1 MENLKMKYNTIVITG
16 SNGSTARG
24 LINYFSNISH
34 NVIGIARM
42 VQQEYEQSNVSILN
56 ADMEKLTEVEAVASE
71 IKNKFSSIDIWI
83 NCVGGF
89 EMGSSIQDDNEHWDK
104 MYSMNFLTCLNG
116 SRAALKCMVNQE
128 HGHLINIG
136 SEAAVDGFPGAAAY
150 LVSKSSVHMLTRLI
164 SLENKE
170 NNITANAMLPGIIDT
185 SANRNAMPNEDYS
198 TWQTP
203 KQIAQ
208 KIERTVDEKCDGM
221 LVRITD

>member
-1 MENLKMKYNTIVITG
+1 MKYNTIVITG
-16 SNGSTARG
+16 SNGATAKG
-24 LINYFSNISH
+24 LINFFSNISH
-34 NVIGIARM
+34 NVIGVARIIKE
-42 VQQEYEQSNVSILN
+42 QYEQSNVSILT
-56 ADMEKLTEVEAVASE
+56 ADMEKLNEVQAVASE

-89 EMGSSIQDDNEHWDK
+89 AMGNSIQDDNENWDK

-116 SRAALKCMVNQE
+116 SRAALKYMVDQQD
-128 HGHLINIG
+128 GHLINIG
-136 SEAAVDGFPGAAAY
+136 SEAAVDGFPDAAAY

-170 NNITANAMLPGIIDT
+170 NNITANVMLPGIIDT

-208 KIERTVDEKCDGM
+208 IIERTIDEKCDGM

>member
-1 MENLKMKYNTIVITG
+1 MKYNTIVITG

-34 NVIGIARM
+34 NVIGVARM
-42 VQQEYEQSNVSILN
+42 VQQEYEQSNVSILT

-89 EMGSSIQDDNEHWDK
+89 AMGSSIQDDNEHWDK

-116 SRAALKCMVNQE
+116 SRAALKCMVDQE

-203 KQIAQ
+203 EQIAQ

>member
-1 MENLKMKYNTIVITG
+1 MKYNTIVITG

-34 NVIGIARM
+34 NVIGVART
-42 VQQEYEQSNVSILN
+42 VRQEYEQSNVSILT
-56 ADMEKLTEVEAVASE
+56 ADMEMLTEVEAVASE

-89 EMGSSIQDDNEHWDK
+89 AMGSSIQDDNENWDK
-104 MYSMNFLTCLNG
+104 MYSINFLTCLNG
-116 SRAALKCMVNQE
+116 SRAALKCMVDQE

-170 NNITANAMLPGIIDT
+170 NNITANAILPGIIDT

-208 KIERTVDEKCDGM
+208 MIERTVDEKYDGM

>member
-1 MENLKMKYNTIVITG
+1 MKYNTIVITG
-16 SNGSTARG
+16 SNGSTAKG
-24 LINYFSNISH
+24 LINYFSKISH
-34 NVIGIARM
+34 NVIGVARTIRE
-42 VQQEYEQSNVSILN
+42 QYEQSNVSILT
-56 ADMEKLTEVEAVASE
+56 ADMEKLHEVEAVASE

-89 EMGSSIQDDNEHWDK
+89 AMGNSIQDDNENWDK

-116 SRAALKCMVNQE
+116 SRAALKYMVNQE
-128 HGHLINIG
+128 DGHLINIG
-136 SEAAVDGFPGAAAY
+136 SEAAVDGFPDAAAY
-150 LVSKSSVHMLTRLI
+150 LISKSSVHMLTRLI

-170 NNITANAMLPGIIDT
+170 NNITANVMLPGIIDT

-198 TWQTP
+198 MWQTP

-208 KIERTVDEKCDGM
+208 MIERTVDEKCDGM

>member
-1 MENLKMKYNTIVITG
+1 MKYNTIVITG

-34 NVIGIARM
+34 NVIGVART
-42 VQQEYEQSNVSILN
+42 VQQEYEKSNVSILT

-89 EMGSSIQDDNEHWDK
+89 AMGSSIQDDNENWDK

-116 SRAALKCMVNQE
+116 SRAALKCMVDKE

-185 SANRNAMPNEDYS
+185 SANRNAMPGEDYS

-221 LVRITD
+221 LVRITG

>member
-34 NVIGIARM
+34 NVIGVARM
-42 VQQEYEQSNVSILN
+42 VQQEYEQSNVSIFT

-89 EMGSSIQDDNEHWDK
+89 AMGSSIQDDNENWDK

-116 SRAALKCMVNQE
+116 SRAALKCMVDQE

-208 KIERTVDEKCDGM
+208 KIERTVDEKYDGM

>member
-1 MENLKMKYNTIVITG
+1 MKYNTIVITG

-34 NVIGIARM
+34 NVIGVART
-42 VQQEYEQSNVSILN
+42 VRQEYEQSNVSILT
-56 ADMEKLTEVEAVASE
+56 ADMENLTEVEAVALE
-71 IKNKFSSIDIWI
+71 IKNKFPSIDIWI

-89 EMGSSIQDDNEHWDK
+89 AMGSSIQDDNENWDK

-116 SRAALKCMVNQE
+116 SRAALKCMVDQE
-128 HGHLINIG
+128 DGHIINIG
-136 SEAAVDGFPGAAAY
+136 SEAAVDGFPDAAAY

-185 SANRNAMPNEDYS
+185 STNRNAMPNEDYS

-208 KIERTVDEKCDGM
+208 MIERTVDEKCDGM

>member
-1 MENLKMKYNTIVITG
+1 MKYNTIVITG

-24 LINYFSNISH
+24 VINYFSNISH
-34 NVIGIARM
+34 NVIGVART
-42 VQQEYEQSNVSILN
+42 VRQEYEQSNVSILT

-71 IKNKFSSIDIWI
+71 IKNKFSFIDIWI

-89 EMGSSIQDDNEHWDK
+89 AMGSSIQDDNENWDK
-104 MYSMNFLTCLNG
+104 MYSINFLTCLNG
-116 SRAALKCMVNQE
+116 SRAALKCMVDQE

-170 NNITANAMLPGIIDT
+170 NNITANAILPGIIDT

-208 KIERTVDEKCDGM
+208 MIERTVDEKCDGM

>member
-1 MENLKMKYNTIVITG
+1 MKYNTIVITG

-34 NVIGIARM
+34 NVIGITRS
-42 VQQEYEQSNVSILN
+42 VRQEYEQSNVSILT

-89 EMGSSIQDDNEHWDK
+89 SMGSSIQDDNENWDK
-104 MYSMNFLTCLNG
+104 MYSVNFLTCLNG
-116 SRAALKCMVNQE
+116 SRAALKCMVDQE

-185 SANRNAMPNEDYS
+185 RANRNAMPNEDYS

-208 KIERTVDEKCDGM
+208 MIERTVDKKCDGM
-221 LVRITD
+221 LVSITD

>member
-1 MENLKMKYNTIVITG
+1 MKYNTIVITG

-34 NVIGIARM
+34 NVIGIART
-42 VQQEYEQSNVSILN
+42 VRQEYEQSNVSILT

-89 EMGSSIQDDNEHWDK
+89 AMGSSIQDDNEHWDK

-116 SRAALKCMVNQE
+116 SRAALKCMVDQE

-170 NNITANAMLPGIIDT
+170 NNITANAILPGIIDT

-208 KIERTVDEKCDGM
+208 MIERTVDEKCDGM

>member
-1 MENLKMKYNTIVITG
+1 MKYNTIVITG

-89 EMGSSIQDDNEHWDK
+89 AMGSSIQDDNENWDK

-116 SRAALKCMVNQE
+116 SRAALKCMVDQE

>member
-1 MENLKMKYNTIVITG
+1 MKYNTIVITG

-34 NVIGIARM
+34 NVIGVARM
-42 VQQEYEQSNVSILN
+42 VQQEYEQSNVFILT

-89 EMGSSIQDDNEHWDK
+89 AMGSSIQDDNENWDK

-116 SRAALKCMVNQE
+116 SRAALKCMVDQE

>member
-1 MENLKMKYNTIVITG
+1 MKYNTIVITG

-34 NVIGIARM
+34 NVIGVART
-42 VQQEYEQSNVSILN
+42 VRQQYEQSNVSILT

-89 EMGSSIQDDNEHWDK
+89 AMGSSIQDDNENWDK

-116 SRAALKCMVNQE
+116 SRAALKCMVDQE

-185 SANRNAMPNEDYS
+185 STNRNAMPNEDYS

-208 KIERTVDEKCDGM
+208 KIERTVDKKYDGM

>member
-1 MENLKMKYNTIVITG
+1 MKYNTIVITG

-34 NVIGIARM
+34 NVIGVARM
-42 VQQEYEQSNVSILN
+42 VQQEYEQSNVSILT

-89 EMGSSIQDDNEHWDK
+89 AMGSSIQDDNENWDK

-116 SRAALKCMVNQE
+116 SRAALKCMVDQE

-208 KIERTVDEKCDGM
+208 MIERTVDEKCDGM

>member
-1 MENLKMKYNTIVITG
+1 MKYNTIVITG

-34 NVIGIARM
+34 NVIGVTRM
-42 VQQEYEQSNVSILN
+42 VRREYEQSNVSILT
-56 ADMEKLTEVEAVASE
+56 ADMENLNEVEAVASE

-89 EMGSSIQDDNEHWDK
+89 TMGSSIQDDNENWDK

-116 SRAALKCMVNQE
+116 SRAALKYMADQE
-128 HGHLINIG
+128 DGHLINIG
-136 SEAAVDGFPGAAAY
+136 SEAAVDGFPDAAAY

-185 SANRNAMPNEDYS
+185 SVNRNAMPNEDYS
-198 TWQTP
+198 KWQTP

-208 KIERTVDEKCDGM
+208 MIERTIDEKCDGM

>member
-1 MENLKMKYNTIVITG
+1 MKYNTIVITG
-16 SNGSTARG
+16 SNGSTAKG

-34 NVIGIARM
+34 NVIGVARIIKE
-42 VQQEYEQSNVSILN
+42 QYEQSNVSILT
-56 ADMEKLTEVEAVASE
+56 ADMEKLNEVEAVASE

-89 EMGSSIQDDNEHWDK
+89 AMGNSIQDDNENWDK

-116 SRAALKCMVNQE
+116 SRAALKYMVDQE
-128 HGHLINIG
+128 DGHLINIG

-170 NNITANAMLPGIIDT
+170 NNITANVILPGIIDT

-198 TWQTP
+198 TWQTL

-208 KIERTVDEKCDGM
+208 MIERTVDEKCDGM
-221 LVRITD
+221 LVRITN

>member
-1 MENLKMKYNTIVITG
+1 MKYNTIVITG

-24 LINYFSNISH
+24 VINYFSNISH
-34 NVIGIARM
+34 NVIGVART
-42 VQQEYEQSNVSILN
+42 VRQEYEQSNVSILT

-89 EMGSSIQDDNEHWDK
+89 AMGSSIQDDNENWDK
-104 MYSMNFLTCLNG
+104 MYSINFLTCLNG
-116 SRAALKCMVNQE
+116 SRAALKCMVDQE

-170 NNITANAMLPGIIDT
+170 NNITANAILPGIIDT

-208 KIERTVDEKCDGM
+208 MIERTVDEKCDGM

>member
-1 MENLKMKYNTIVITG
+1 MKYNTIVITG

-89 EMGSSIQDDNEHWDK
+89 AMGSSIQDDNENWDK

>member
-1 MENLKMKYNTIVITG
+1 MKYNTIVITG

-34 NVIGIARM
+34 NVIGVTRM
-42 VQQEYEQSNVSILN
+42 VRQEYEQSNVSILT

-89 EMGSSIQDDNEHWDK
+89 AMGSSIQDDNENWDK

-116 SRAALKCMVNQE
+116 SRAALKYMVDQE
-128 HGHLINIG
+128 NGYLINIG

-185 SANRNAMPNEDYS
+185 RANRHAMPNEDYS

-203 KQIAQ
+203 EQIAQ
-208 KIERTVDEKCDGM
+208 KIERTIDEKCDGM
-221 LVRITD
+221 LVRITG

>member
-24 LINYFSNISH
+24 LINYFSNISQ
-34 NVIGIARM
+34 NVIGVART
-42 VQQEYEQSNVSILN
+42 VQQEYEQSNVFILT

-89 EMGSSIQDDNEHWDK
+89 AMGSSIQDDNENWDK

-116 SRAALKCMVNQE
+116 SRAALKCMVDQE

>member
-1 MENLKMKYNTIVITG
+1 MKYNTIVITG
-16 SNGSTARG
+16 SNGATAKG
-24 LINYFSNISH
+24 LINFFSNISH
-34 NVIGIARM
+34 NVIGVARIIKE
-42 VQQEYEQSNVSILN
+42 QYEQSNVSILT
-56 ADMEKLTEVEAVASE
+56 ADMEKLNEVQAVASE

-89 EMGSSIQDDNEHWDK
+89 AMGNSIQDDNENWDK

-116 SRAALKCMVNQE
+116 SRAALKYMVDQQD
-128 HGHLINIG
+128 GHLINIG
-136 SEAAVDGFPGAAAY
+136 SEAAVDGFPDAAAY

-208 KIERTVDEKCDGM
+208 IIERTIDEKCDGM

>member
-1 MENLKMKYNTIVITG
+1 MKYNTIVITG
-16 SNGSTARG
+16 SNGATAKG
-24 LINYFSNISH
+24 LINFFSNISH
-34 NVIGIARM
+34 NVIGVARIIKE
-42 VQQEYEQSNVSILN
+42 QYEQSNVSILT
-56 ADMEKLTEVEAVASE
+56 ADMEKLNEVQAVASE

-89 EMGSSIQDDNEHWDK
+89 AMGNSIQDDNENWDK

-116 SRAALKCMVNQE
+116 SRAALKYMVDQQD
-128 HGHLINIG
+128 GHLINIG
-136 SEAAVDGFPGAAAY
+136 SEAAVDGFPDAAAY

-208 KIERTVDEKCDGM
+208 MIERTVDEKCDGM

>member
-16 SNGSTARG
+16 SNGSTAKG

-34 NVIGIARM
+34 NVIGVTRT
-42 VQQEYEQSNVSILN
+42 VRQEYEQSNISILT

-71 IKNKFSSIDIWI
+71 IKNKFPSIDIWI

-89 EMGSSIQDDNEHWDK
+89 AMGSSIQDDNENWEK

-116 SRAALKCMVNQE
+116 SRVALKYMVDQE
-128 HGHLINIG
+128 DGHLINIG
-136 SEAAVDGFPGAAAY
+136 SEAALDGFPGAAAY

-170 NNITANAMLPGIIDT
+170 NNITSNAILPGIIDT

-208 KIERTVDEKCDGM
+208 MIERTIDEKCNGM

>member
-1 MENLKMKYNTIVITG
+1 MKYNTIVITG

-34 NVIGIARM
+34 NVIGVART
-42 VQQEYEQSNVSILN
+42 VRQEYEQSNVSILT
-56 ADMEKLTEVEAVASE
+56 ADMEKLTEVEAVALE

-89 EMGSSIQDDNEHWDK
+89 AMGSSIQDDNENWDK
-104 MYSMNFLTCLNG
+104 MYSINFLTCLNG
-116 SRAALKCMVNQE
+116 SRAALKCMVDQE

-170 NNITANAMLPGIIDT
+170 NNITANAILPGIIDT
-185 SANRNAMPNEDYS
+185 SSNRNAMPNEDYS

-203 KQIAQ
+203 KKIAQ
-208 KIERTVDEKCDGM
+208 MIERTVDEKCDGM

>member
-1 MENLKMKYNTIVITG
+1 MKYNTIVITG

-24 LINYFSNISH
+24 LINYFSNISQ
-34 NVIGIARM
+34 NVIGVTRM
-42 VQQEYEQSNVSILN
+42 VRQEYEQSNVSILT

-89 EMGSSIQDDNEHWDK
+89 AMGSSIQDDNENWDK

-116 SRAALKCMVNQE
+116 SRAALKCMVDQE

-136 SEAAVDGFPGAAAY
+136 SEAAVDGFTGAAAY

-198 TWQTP
+198 TWKTP

-208 KIERTVDEKCDGM
+208 MIERTVDEKCDGM

>member
-1 MENLKMKYNTIVITG
+1 MKYNTIVITG
-16 SNGSTARG
+16 SNGSTATG

-34 NVIGIARM
+34 NVIGVTRT
-42 VQQEYEQSNVSILN
+42 VRQEYKQSNVSILT
-56 ADMEKLTEVEAVASE
+56 ADMEKLNEVETVASE

-89 EMGSSIQDDNEHWDK
+89 AMGSSIQDDNENWNK

-116 SRAALKCMVNQE
+116 SRAALKYMVDQE
-128 HGHLINIG
+128 DGHLINIG

-170 NNITANAMLPGIIDT
+170 NNITANVMLPGIIDT
-185 SANRNAMPNEDYS
+185 RANRNAMPNEAVSYTHLRSPRDVEEARLPCS
-198 TWQTP
+198 
-203 KQIAQ
+203 A
-208 KIERTVDEKCDGM
+208 
-221 LVRITD
+221 